1 MTITAVVADDEPFAL
16 AGLVDALARV
26 WPELKV
32 LATARDG
39 PEAFHAIQ
47 AHQPTLAFLDIRMP
61 GMTGLQVAE
70 AVGDQTVVVLVTAY
84 DNYALTAFEKGVADY
99 VLKPVE
105 LPRLAK
111 VILRLKE
118 RIAQPQVHAAA
129 PAPAPVP
136 VPTLAPA
143 LAPAFAPASAP
154 LQWIKASV
162 GAQVRLIH
170 VDDIHYFESDA
181 KYTRVVTADG
191 EALIRMPLRQLTDQL
206 DPQWFWQVH
215 RSSVVNLRH
224 VDSVQRIDENME
236 VILKGRP
243 ERIKVSLA
251 YQALFKQM

>member
-1 MTITAVVADDEPFAL
+1 MTITAVIADDEPFAL
-16 AGLVDALARV
+16 AGLVDALAQV

-32 LATARDG
+32 VATARDG

-47 AHQPTLAFLDIRMP
+47 SHQPTLAFLDIRMP

-70 AVGDQTVVVLVTAY
+70 ALGGQTIVVLVTAY

-118 RIAQPQVHAAA
+118 RIALPPAPALLPAAA
-129 PAPAPVP
+129 PA
-136 VPTLAPA
+136 APA
-143 LAPAFAPASAP
+143 AGAP

-162 GAQVRLIH
+162 GSQVRLIH

-191 EALIRMPLRQLTDQL
+191 EALIRMPLRQLADQL

-224 VDSVQRIDENME
+224 VASVVRVDENME
-236 VILKGRP
+236 VIL
-243 ERIKVSLA
+243 
-251 YQALFKQM
+251 